1 MTPAHNAIWLACA
14 ATAWACAQ
22 PAGHAP
28 PIVDLPLE
36 TERQPQAEPTDRAA
50 GETRAPVAVPETST
64 LLLVASGAAL
74 VLAAR
79 RVQRRGRDD
88 RQANTPGSG
97 RMPGRTTGDTPPP
110 DLRATGLVHPR

>member
-1 MTPAHNAIWLACA
+1 MTPAHSAIWLACA
-14 ATAWACAQ
+14 ATAWVCAQ
-22 PAGHAP
+22 PAGHG
-28 PIVDLPLE
+28 
-36 TERQPQAEPTDRAA
+36 QPQAEPTDRAA
-50 GETRAPVAVPETST
+50 GETRAPAAVPETST

-79 RVQRRGRDD
+79 RVQRRGPDD